1 MNIRD
6 FADKV
11 GFLGTII
18 VVPVVM
24 RGCREANHDLQ
35 AVLVIEAVA
44 GVPRVPVGEAQS
56 LHRGNPDPVSL
67 YKLVRPSDP
76 EIIYIRRYMIIQDLY
91 NEQSW

>member
-11 GFLGTII
+11 GFLGAVV
-18 VVPVVM
+18 VVPVGGRRRVTH
-24 RGCREANHDLQ
+24 NDLH
-35 AVLVIEAVA
+35 AVFVGAAVA
-44 GVPRVPVGEAQS
+44 WVSRTPVGEAQP

>member
-11 GFLGTII
+11 GLLGTILI
-18 VVPVVM
+18 VPVVT

-35 AVLVIEAVA
+35 AILVGAAVA
-44 GVPRVPVGEAQS
+44 GVPWVPVGEAQP